1 MPGTRIVPGS
11 EARWLSLSFVEL
23 RPGLLAAGA
32 SPVFRE
38 VSGRTVM
45 DYIDQFLVLE
55 ATFLLKTTSL
65 SISQIADRL
74 HFYDIASFSKFFS
87 RMTGVSPRKYRG
99 N

>member
-1 MPGTRIVPGS
+1 
-11 EARWLSLSFVEL
+11 
-23 RPGLLAAGA
+23 
-32 SPVFRE
+32 
-38 VSGRTVM
+38 M